1 VLPINFHQINKHMK
15 TNKTVMMTMLFLV
28 MSMASVLAQGQ
39 LGNGTPEER
48 ATQMTERMKTSLKL
62 TDDQVAKVQAANLQ
76 RNKDMAAARESGEDM
91 RTSMQAVMEKY
102 NAALQKILTPEQF
115 KTYQES
121 RSQGANRF
129 NGPGGGNTS
138 N

>member
-1 VLPINFHQINKHMK
+1 
-15 TNKTVMMTMLFLV
+15 MMTMLFMI
-28 MSMASVLAQGQ
+28 MSMVSVLAQGQ
-39 LGNGTPEER
+39 WGNSNATPEER

-76 RNKDMAAARESGEDM
+76 MTKDMAAARESGEDM
-91 RTSMQAVMEKY
+91 RTSMQSVMEKY
-102 NAALQKILTPEQF
+102 NAALEKILTPEQF
-115 KTYQES
+115 KTYQDNRRQQ
-121 RSQGANRF
+121 RSNRF